1 MEAIIYAVR
10 CLPTLSSEEFH
21 RYWLNTH
28 GPLARKH
35 LKALGASRYVQV
47 HTVDDPINELLKASR
62 GITEEPYDGIVVVTG
77 DREKVIK
84 AMSTDKGH
92 RAMAELI
99 EDEKNFIDFS
109 RSAIWIAQEHVI
121 FESK

>member
-1 MEAIIYAVR
+1 MQSIIYAVR
-10 CLPTLSSEEFH
+10 RLPKLSSEEFH
-21 RYWLNTH
+21 KFWLKTH
-28 GPLARKH
+28 DPLAKKH

-47 HTVDDPINELLKASR
+47 HTVDDPMNELLMGSR
-62 GITEEPYDGIVVVTG
+62 GITEQPYDGIVVVAG
-77 DREKVIK
+77 EREKMTN
-84 AMSTDKGH
+84 AMVTEKGQQ
-92 RAMAELI
+92 AMAALL